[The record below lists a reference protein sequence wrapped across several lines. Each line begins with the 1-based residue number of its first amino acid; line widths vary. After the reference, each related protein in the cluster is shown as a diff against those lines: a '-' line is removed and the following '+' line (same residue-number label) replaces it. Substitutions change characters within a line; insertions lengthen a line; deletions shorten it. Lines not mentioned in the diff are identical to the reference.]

1 MAGQFNPDLHVDL
14 AQFGAKDLDM
24 CMNCGTCT
32 TICPMSEDSGGGFP
46 RRVIRLVQTG
56 QQKKLESSLDPWM
69 CYFCGD
75 CTLNCPRDANPA
87 EVMMASRRYLTSRYD
102 FTGLASLFY
111 RNPLTEIIAIV
122 LVGLFITALFV
133 FLHGPMVLNRV
144 ELNTFA
150 PVKWVELGDWIMAGT
165 LSFFLLAGA
174 VRMTWWTL
182 GRRDMLRI
190 SPMIFIWQIP
200 TFVVHL
206 FTQKRWDKCGS
217 HPSLIRWIK
226 HLLLVSGYLSMLTLV
241 LILLRWF
248 QTDHVYPF
256 YYPQRLWGYY
266 ATVALLYPTGD
277 FIVSRLRRK
286 EPIHFFTEASDWIF
300 LIMLFLTALTGIM
313 VNVFRVGGLP
323 MATYIIYV
331 IHLSIAVPM
340 LVVEV
345 PFSKWSHIM
354 YRPLSI
360 YLAGVKKAVAES
372 AGKGLDAQVAEPTAV

>member
-1 MAGQFNPDLHVDL
+1 MAGTFNSDLHLDIK
-14 AQFGAKDLDM
+14 AFGGKDVDM

-32 TICPMSEDSGGGFP
+32 SICPMSEDAGGGFP

-56 QQKKLESSLDPWM
+56 RQKRLEASLDPWL
-69 CYFCGD
+69 CYYCGD
-75 CTLNCPRDANPA
+75 CTVNCPRDANPA
-87 EVMMASRRYLTSRYD
+87 EVMMASRRYLTARYD

-111 RNPLTEIIAIV
+111 RSVWAELAAIG
-122 LVGLFITALFV
+122 LVGLLVTGLFV
-133 FLHGPMVLNRV
+133 FLHGPVVLNHV
-144 ELNTFA
+144 ALNTFA
-150 PVKWVELGDWIMAGT
+150 PVKWVERGDWIMAAI

-174 VRMTWWTL
+174 ARMAWWTL
-182 GRRDMLRI
+182 DGPAMRRI
-190 SPMIFIWQIP
+190 SPAIYLRQVPAF
-200 TFVVHL
+200 FVQL
-206 FTQKRWDKCGS
+206 FSQNRWRRCGTHRS
-217 HPSLIRWIK
+217 VVRWMK

-266 ATVALLYPTGD
+266 ATAALLYPTGD
-277 FIVSRLRRK
+277 FIVSRFRRK
-286 EPIHFFTEASDWIF
+286 EPIHMFSEASDWIF
-300 LIMLFLTALTGIM
+300 LIMLFLTALTGIL
-313 VNVFRVGGLP
+313 VNVFRVNGFPL
-323 MATYIIYV
+323 ATYVVYI

-360 YLAGVKKAVAES
+360 YLAGVKQAAAEGKLPAVR
-372 AGKGLDAQVAEPTAV
+372 DAEPVAG

>member
-133 FLHGPMVLNRV
+133 FLHGPMVLHRV

-165 LSFFLLAGA
+165 LSFFLLA
-174 VRMTWWTL
+174 
-182 GRRDMLRI
+182 
-190 SPMIFIWQIP
+190 
-200 TFVVHL
+200 
-206 FTQKRWDKCGS
+206 
-217 HPSLIRWIK
+217 
-226 HLLLVSGYLSMLTLV
+226 
-241 LILLRWF
+241 
-248 QTDHVYPF
+248 PF
-256 YYPQRLWGYY
+256 
-266 ATVALLYPTGD
+266 
-277 FIVSRLRRK
+277 
-286 EPIHFFTEASDWIF
+286 
-300 LIMLFLTALTGIM
+300 
-313 VNVFRVGGLP
+313 
-323 MATYIIYV
+323 
-331 IHLSIAVPM
+331 
-340 LVVEV
+340 
-345 PFSKWSHIM
+345 
-354 YRPLSI
+354 
-360 YLAGVKKAVAES
+360 
-372 AGKGLDAQVAEPTAV
+372 